1 MFFYTVDYTIRILE
15 IIVKINKKT
24 TQSATAKSPT
34 DLKIQIFEKTKS
46 VKNRKSLPQ
55 SRRLC

>member
-34 DLKIQIFEKTKS
+34 LSMCFS
-46 VKNRKSLPQ
+46 VSD
-55 SRRLC
+55 